1 LFRINIHK
9 KYFSKNRI
17 VEIGCSVENIIGETI
32 ALYGKSGIGKSTVL
46 RMIAGLET
54 PDSGDIEFNNTV
66 WFSKEKGIN
75 LPISERKIGFVFQDY
90 NLFPTMTVEKNLKY
104 ASHNNTIS
112 PIIKALIKS
121 LQLDDLLQNY
131 PSELSG
137 GQRQRIAIVRA
148 ICQEPQ
154 LLLLD
159 EPFSALD
166 DDSIEELMN
175 EIKFIQKDFGTKV
188 MIISH
193 RKDVVLSMSD
203 YVIIMTPEQ
212 KTLMGLPSELLVKHF

>member
-1 LFRINIHK
+1 MFKINIHK
-9 KYFSKNRI
+9 KYTSKNRNVDI
-17 VEIGCSVENIIGETI
+17 RCSAENVIGETI
-32 ALYGKSGIGKSTVL
+32 ALYGKSGIGKSTIL

-54 PDSGDIEFNNTV
+54 PYSGEIVFNNTV
-66 WFSKEKGIN
+66 WFSKQNGIN
-75 LPISERKIGFVFQDY
+75 LPISDRRIGFVFQDY

-104 ASHNNTIS
+104 ASPDNAIS
-112 PIIKALIKS
+112 PTIKTLIES
-121 LQLDDLLQNY
+121 LQLDDLLLNY

-137 GQRQRIAIVRA
+137 GQKQRIAIVRA
-148 ICQEPQ
+148 LCQEPQ

-175 EIKFIQKDFGTKV
+175 EIKFIQKEFGTKV

-193 RKDVVLSMSD
+193 RKDVVLSMAD
-203 YVIIMTPEQ
+203 RVIFMTSEQ